1 MSGYY
6 ISEITAS
13 GRGVRTSTIQFRQGV
28 NIVYGPSNT
37 GKSMIVKII
46 DYLFGGDGCPA
57 NPNKTGYS
65 DFQMRLRDDYGH
77 EVSVARSVECD
88 DDGNEKAASKIIVSS
103 NSDVMPSGNYSVK
116 SSGKKSERIDFKSL
130 LLRLVGIEDEVR
142 IVSSQAG
149 KSATLSWRVFFHQFC
164 LKEDYIF
171 TERTIIDNPGYSSIT
186 LNLNTLAYL
195 AYEGGLEEL
204 QVEDKKIVLAKSEAV
219 RSYIAQRRAPL
230 SMRINEIRL
239 QLDSLPTEPIDEMAL
254 AQELADVSERLS
266 SAKQEAE
273 SVFTGIV
280 QAQSRI
286 SQLGSLE
293 ERYGQ
298 LKSQYES
305 DMNRLDFILDGDKRL
320 GDNAERCPFC
330 DGEIPAE
337 ECVSYEE
344 ACKAEK
350 VKVAAQLQDLESVL
364 SETHRD
370 FEAKLDRLAE
380 LERQRDELTIQIED
394 VLKPDRDN
402 LSEMLEVYKAASSL
416 QAEIEILESL
426 DEEYGQDIRLEMQRE
441 ADAPKFDAKK
451 LFRDDVFDDLSNL
464 VSSAVERCGYP
475 DFRFA
480 GLNRATFDVTVN
492 GKDKKFEGKGYR
504 GFLNSIFAFVLM
516 KYLDEYGKHA
526 PRMLI
531 LDSPILSLKESK
543 QEGVAEGMKSSMLSY
558 MLDQCGN
565 CQVIIV
571 ENEIPDDVD
580 FSAANLI
587 EFTKNESIG
596 RCGFLL
602 DQLIL

>member
-65 DFQMRLRDDYGH
+65 DFQMRLRDDCGH

-230 SMRINEIRL
+230 SMKINEIRL

-273 SVFTGIV
+273 SVFTGIL

-293 ERYGQ
+293 ERYRQ

-305 DMNRLDFILDGDKRL
+305 DMNRLDFIIDGGNRL
-320 GDNAERCPFC
+320 GGNAERCPFC

-350 VKVAAQLQDLESVL
+350 IKVAAQLRDLGSVL

-370 FEAKLDRLAE
+370 FEAELDRLAE
-380 LERQRDELTIQIED
+380 LERRRDGLTTQIED
-394 VLKPDRDN
+394 VLKPDYDN
-402 LSEMLEVYKAASSL
+402 LSEMLEAYKAASSL

-426 DEEYGQDIRLEMQRE
+426 DEEYGQDIYLEMQRE
-441 ADAPKFDAKK
+441 VDAPKFDAKK
-451 LFRDDVFDDLSNL
+451 LFRDDAFDDLSNL
-464 VSSAVERCGYP
+464 ISSAVERCGYP

-516 KYLDEYGKHA
+516 KYLDECGKHA

-587 EFTKNESIG
+587 EFTKNGSIG
-596 RCGFLL
+596 RYGFLL
-602 DQLIL
+602 D

>member
-1 MSGYY
+1 MITDERYY

-65 DFQMRLRDDYGH
+65 DFQMRLRDDCGH

-230 SMRINEIRL
+230 SMKINEIRL

-273 SVFTGIV
+273 SVFTGIL

-293 ERYGQ
+293 ERYRQ

-305 DMNRLDFILDGDKRL
+305 DMNRLDFIIDGGNRL
-320 GDNAERCPFC
+320 GGNAERCPFC

-350 VKVAAQLQDLESVL
+350 IKVAAQLRDLGSVL

-370 FEAKLDRLAE
+370 FEAELDRLAE
-380 LERQRDELTIQIED
+380 LERRRDGLTTQIED
-394 VLKPDRDN
+394 VLKPDYDN
-402 LSEMLEVYKAASSL
+402 LSEMLEAYKAASSL

-426 DEEYGQDIRLEMQRE
+426 DEEYGQDIYLEMQRE
-441 ADAPKFDAKK
+441 VDAPKFDAKK
-451 LFRDDVFDDLSNL
+451 LFRDDAFDDLSNL
-464 VSSAVERCGYP
+464 ISSAVERCGYP

-516 KYLDEYGKHA
+516 KYLDECGKHA

-587 EFTKNESIG
+587 EFTKNGSIG
-596 RCGFLL
+596 RYGFLL
-602 DQLIL
+602 D

>member
-6 ISEITAS
+6 ISEIAAS
-13 GRGVRTSTIQFRQGV
+13 GRGVRTSAIQFRQGV

-46 DYLFGGDGCPA
+46 DYMFGGDGCPA

-65 DFQMRLRDDYGH
+65 DFRMRLRDDCGH

-88 DDGNEKAASKIIVSS
+88 DDGNERAASKIIVSS
-103 NSDVMPSGNYSVK
+103 NSDVIPSGNYSVK

-130 LLRLVGIEDEVR
+130 LLRLIGIGDEVR

-149 KSATLSWRVFFHQFC
+149 KSAALSWRVFFHQFC

-204 QVEDKKIVLAKSEAV
+204 QVEDKKMVLAKSEAV
-219 RSYIAQRRAPL
+219 RSYIAQRRVPL
-230 SMRINEIRL
+230 SMRINEIRS
-239 QLDSLPTEPIDEMAL
+239 QLDSLPTDPIDEMVL

-266 SAKQEAE
+266 SARREAE
-273 SVFTGIV
+273 SIFTGIV

-370 FEAKLDRLAE
+370 FEAELDRLAE

>member
-6 ISEITAS
+6 ISEIAAS
-13 GRGVRTSTIQFRQGV
+13 GRGVRTSAIQFRQGV

-46 DYLFGGDGCPA
+46 DYMFGGDGCPA

-65 DFQMRLRDDYGH
+65 DFRMRLRDDCGH

-88 DDGNEKAASKIIVSS
+88 DDGNERAASKIIVSS
-103 NSDVMPSGNYSVK
+103 NSDVIPSGNYSVK

-130 LLRLVGIEDEVR
+130 LLRLIGIEDEVR

-149 KSATLSWRVFFHQFC
+149 KSAALSWRVFFHQFC

-204 QVEDKKIVLAKSEAV
+204 QVEDKKMVLAKSEAV
-219 RSYIAQRRAPL
+219 RSYIAQRRVPL
-230 SMRINEIRL
+230 SMRINEIRS
-239 QLDSLPTEPIDEMAL
+239 QLDSLPTDPIDEMVL

-266 SAKQEAE
+266 SARREAE
-273 SVFTGIV
+273 SIFTGIV

-370 FEAKLDRLAE
+370 FEAELDRLAE

-558 MLDQCGN
+558 TLDQCGN

>member
-1 MSGYY
+1 MGGFY

-13 GRGVRTSTIQFRQGV
+13 GRDVRTSAIRFRQGV

-65 DFQMRLRDDYGH
+65 DFQMKLRDDCGH
-77 EVSVARSVECD
+77 EVSIARSVECD
-88 DDGNEKAASKIIVSS
+88 DDGNEKAASKVVVSS

-116 SSGKKSERIDFKSL
+116 SGGKKSDRIDFKNL
-130 LLRLVGIEDEVR
+130 LLRLIGIEDEVK
-142 IVSSQAG
+142 IISSQAG
-149 KSATLSWRVFFHQFC
+149 KSAALSWRVFFHQFC
-164 LKEDYIF
+164 LKEDHIF
-171 TERTIIDNPGYSSIT
+171 SERTIIDNPGYGSIT

-230 SMRINEIRL
+230 SMRIKEIRS
-239 QLDSLPTEPIDEMAL
+239 QLNALPAEPIDEKAL
-254 AQELADVSERLS
+254 ARELADVSEKLS
-266 SAKQEAE
+266 SAKREAE
-273 SVFTGIV
+273 SIFTGIV
-280 QAQSRI
+280 QAQSLI

-337 ECVSYEE
+337 ECASYEE

-350 VKVAAQLQDLESVL
+350 IKVAAQLRDLDSVL
-364 SETHRD
+364 SETHSD
-370 FEAKLDRLAE
+370 FEAELSRLAE
-380 LERQRDELTIQIED
+380 LEEQRDDLMAQIEG
-394 VLKPDRDN
+394 VLKPDYDN
-402 LSEMLEVYKAASSL
+402 LSEILEAYKTASSL

-426 DEEYGQDIRLEMQRE
+426 DEEYGQDIYLEMQRE
-441 ADAPKFDAKK
+441 VDAPKYDAKK
-451 LFRDDVFDDLSNL
+451 LFRDDVFDDLSDR

-475 DFRFA
+475 DFRVA
-480 GLNRATFDVTVN
+480 GLNRTTFDVTVN
-492 GKDKKFEGKGYR
+492 GKDKKSEGKGYR

-516 KYLDEYGKHA
+516 KYLDECGKHA

-587 EFTKNESIG
+587 EFTKNGSIG
-596 RCGFLL
+596 RYGFLL

>member
-28 NIVYGPSNT
+28 NIVYGPANT

-370 FEAKLDRLAE
+370 FEAELDRLAE

>member
-65 DFQMRLRDDYGH
+65 NFQMRLRDDCGH

-171 TERTIIDNPGYSSIT
+171 AERTIIDNPGYSSIT

-204 QVEDKKIVLAKSEAV
+204 QVEDKKIVLAKSKAV

-273 SVFTGIV
+273 SVFTGIL

-293 ERYGQ
+293 ERYRQ

-305 DMNRLDFILDGDKRL
+305 DMNRLDFIIDGGNRL
-320 GDNAERCPFC
+320 GGNAERCPFC

-350 VKVAAQLQDLESVL
+350 IKVAAQLRDLGSVL

-370 FEAKLDRLAE
+370 FEAELDRLAE
-380 LERQRDELTIQIED
+380 LERRRDGLTTQIED
-394 VLKPDRDN
+394 VLKPDYDN
-402 LSEMLEVYKAASSL
+402 LSEMLEAYKAASSL

-426 DEEYGQDIRLEMQRE
+426 DEEYGQDIYLEMQRE
-441 ADAPKFDAKK
+441 VDAPKFDAKK

-464 VSSAVERCGYP
+464 ISSAVERCGYP

-516 KYLDEYGKHA
+516 KYLDECGKHA

-571 ENEIPDDVD
+571 DNEIPDDVD

-587 EFTKNESIG
+587 EFTKNGSIG
-596 RCGFLL
+596 RYGFLL
-602 DQLIL
+602 D

>member
-6 ISEITAS
+6 ISEIAAS
-13 GRGVRTSTIQFRQGV
+13 GRGVRTSAIQFRQGV

-46 DYLFGGDGCPA
+46 DYMFGGDGCPA

-65 DFQMRLRDDYGH
+65 DFQMRLRDDCGH

-88 DDGNEKAASKIIVSS
+88 DDGNERAASKIIVSS
-103 NSDVMPSGNYSVK
+103 NSDVIPSGNYSVK

-130 LLRLVGIEDEVR
+130 LLRLIGIEDEVR

-149 KSATLSWRVFFHQFC
+149 KSAALSWRVFFHQFC

-204 QVEDKKIVLAKSEAV
+204 QVEDKKMVLAKSEAV
-219 RSYIAQRRAPL
+219 RSYIAQRRVPL
-230 SMRINEIRL
+230 SMRINEIRS
-239 QLDSLPTEPIDEMAL
+239 QLDSLPTDPIDEMVL

-266 SAKQEAE
+266 SARREAE
-273 SVFTGIV
+273 SIFTGIV

-370 FEAKLDRLAE
+370 FEAELDRLAE

-441 ADAPKFDAKK
+441 VDAPKFDAKK

>member
-1 MSGYY
+1 MGGFY

-13 GRGVRTSTIQFRQGV
+13 GRDVRTSAIQFRQGV

-37 GKSMIVKII
+37 GKSMLVKII

-65 DFQMRLRDDYGH
+65 DFQMKLRDDCGH
-77 EVSVARSVECD
+77 EVLIARSVECD
-88 DDGNEKAASKIIVSS
+88 DDGNEKAASKVIVSS

-116 SSGKKSERIDFKSL
+116 SGGKKSERIDFKNL
-130 LLRLVGIEDEVR
+130 LLRLIGIDDEVK
-142 IVSSQAG
+142 IISSQAG
-149 KSATLSWRVFFHQFC
+149 KSAALSWRVFFHQFC
-164 LKEDYIF
+164 LKEDHIF
-171 TERTIIDNPGYSSIT
+171 TERTIIDNPGYGSIT

-230 SMRINEIRL
+230 SMRIKEIRS
-239 QLDSLPTEPIDEMAL
+239 QLDALPAEPIDEKAL
-254 AQELADVSERLS
+254 ARELADVSEKLS
-266 SAKQEAE
+266 SAKREAE
-273 SVFTGIV
+273 SIFTGIV

-305 DMNRLDFILDGDKRL
+305 DMSRLDFILDGEKRL

-337 ECVSYEE
+337 ECDSYEE

-350 VKVAAQLQDLESVL
+350 VKVAAQLRDLDSVLGETHSDLEAEL
-364 SETHRD
+364 SG
-370 FEAKLDRLAE
+370 LAE
-380 LERQRDELTIQIED
+380 LEEQRDGLMAQIED
-394 VLKPDRDN
+394 VLKPDYDN
-402 LSEMLEVYKAASSL
+402 LSEILEAYKTASSL

-426 DEEYGQDIRLEMQRE
+426 DEEYGRDIYLEMQRE
-441 ADAPKFDAKK
+441 VDAPKYDAKK
-451 LFRDDVFDDLSNL
+451 LFRDDVFDDLSNR

-480 GLNRATFDVTVN
+480 GLNRTTFDVTVN
-492 GKDKKFEGKGYR
+492 GKDKKSEGKGYR

-516 KYLDEYGKHA
+516 KYLDERGKHA

-587 EFTKNESIG
+587 EFTKNGSIG
-596 RCGFLL
+596 RYGFLL

>member
-6 ISEITAS
+6 ISEIAAS
-13 GRGVRTSTIQFRQGV
+13 GRGVRTSAIQFRQGV

-46 DYLFGGDGCPA
+46 DYMFGGDGCPA

-65 DFQMRLRDDYGH
+65 DFRMRLRDDCGH

-88 DDGNEKAASKIIVSS
+88 DDGNERAASKIIVSS
-103 NSDVMPSGNYSVK
+103 NSDVIPSGNYSVK

-130 LLRLVGIEDEVR
+130 LLRLIGIEDEVR

-149 KSATLSWRVFFHQFC
+149 KSAALSWRVFFHQFC

-204 QVEDKKIVLAKSEAV
+204 QVEDKKMVLAKSEAV
-219 RSYIAQRRAPL
+219 RSYIAQRRVPL
-230 SMRINEIRL
+230 SLRINEIRS
-239 QLDSLPTEPIDEMAL
+239 QLDSLPTDPIDEMVL

-266 SAKQEAE
+266 SARREAE
-273 SVFTGIV
+273 SIFTGIV

-370 FEAKLDRLAE
+370 FEAELDRLAE

-402 LSEMLEVYKAASSL
+402 LSEMLEVYKAVSSL

>member
-65 DFQMRLRDDYGH
+65 NFQMRLRDDCGH

-171 TERTIIDNPGYSSIT
+171 AERTIIDNPGYSSIT

-204 QVEDKKIVLAKSEAV
+204 QVEDKKIVLAKSKAV

-273 SVFTGIV
+273 SVFTGIL

-293 ERYGQ
+293 ERYRQ

-305 DMNRLDFILDGDKRL
+305 DMNRLDFIIDGGNRL
-320 GDNAERCPFC
+320 GGNAERCPFC

-350 VKVAAQLQDLESVL
+350 IKVAAQLRDLGSVL

-370 FEAKLDRLAE
+370 FEAELDRLAE
-380 LERQRDELTIQIED
+380 LERRRDGLTTQIED
-394 VLKPDRDN
+394 VLKPDYDN
-402 LSEMLEVYKAASSL
+402 LSEMLEAYKAASSH

-426 DEEYGQDIRLEMQRE
+426 DEEYGQDIYLEMQRE
-441 ADAPKFDAKK
+441 VDAPKFDAKK

-464 VSSAVERCGYP
+464 ISSAVERCGYP

-516 KYLDEYGKHA
+516 KYLDECGKHA

-587 EFTKNESIG
+587 EFTKNGSIG
-596 RCGFLL
+596 RYGFLL
-602 DQLIL
+602 D